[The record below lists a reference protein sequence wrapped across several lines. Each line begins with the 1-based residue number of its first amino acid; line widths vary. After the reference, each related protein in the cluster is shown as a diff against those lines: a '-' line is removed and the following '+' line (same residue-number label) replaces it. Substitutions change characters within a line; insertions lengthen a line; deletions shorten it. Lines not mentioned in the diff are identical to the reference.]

1 MVTRKNKLTTV
12 FDGDDRPFQKKLKR
26 VQGAARKTG
35 AIVNKLGGA
44 LAAVGVSA
52 GLSAAIQK
60 FDRIG
65 KIANR
70 LNMSAEALQRL
81 GFAAEQSGASMEKLQ
96 GIMTR
101 LERRT
106 GEAQQNATGTQ
117 AKRFKE
123 LNIELESFAKLNPE
137 EKIMAMADA
146 FNALG
151 GTEQSVASLM
161 GLLDT
166 EVRELIPLLKLGGD
180 GINNLG
186 NQISVVANQAIKDI
200 EQASDDL
207 NKFKNQM
214 MVSSAQPIS
223 FMTKIMKGVE
233 RFKFSLALMGPNNE
247 YQKRYGENKPDV
259 PWYNLPYFATDEE
272 FAAQKRFNEYDSSV
286 AMKMAERADT
296 KSRAESILNRRK
308 AGISLL
314 KQQIKDRDIKGL
326 LNRTPT
332 GKFIQGFGSMFKR
345 ATGTSV
351 GETLQSKARDLNLA
365 FRKSGGFENIQDK
378 FREAKAIARGKPSE
392 RLLNNLGFFAGA
404 GGKPEETFG
413 SQTSGRFGQFVAA
426 ASLGSGK
433 GRRISQARGIR
444 IQGLDKSVLIQEDTK
459 KLLEQLVERTRER

>member
-1 MVTRKNKLTTV
+1 MKYFKVNLAEIPNNDTDVRKITAVNDDLVKIINKATKEMKDW
-12 FDGDDRPFQKKLKR
+12 DGMY
-26 VQGAARKTG
+26 
-35 AIVNKLGGA
+35 N
-44 LAAVGVSA
+44 
-52 GLSAAIQK
+52 
-60 FDRIG
+60 
-65 KIANR
+65 
-70 LNMSAEALQRL
+70 
-81 GFAAEQSGASMEKLQ
+81 
-96 GIMTR
+96 
-101 LERRT
+101 
-106 GEAQQNATGTQ
+106 
-117 AKRFKE
+117 
-123 LNIELESFAKLNPE
+123 
-137 EKIMAMADA
+137 
-146 FNALG
+146 
-151 GTEQSVASLM
+151 
-161 GLLDT
+161 
-166 EVRELIPLLKLGGD
+166 
-180 GINNLG
+180 
-186 NQISVVANQAIKDI
+186 IKD
-200 EQASDDL
+200 
-207 NKFKNQM
+207 
-214 MVSSAQPIS
+214 
-223 FMTKIMKGVE
+223 
-233 RFKFSLALMGPNNE
+233 
-247 YQKRYGENKPDV
+247 
-259 PWYNLPYFATDEE
+259 
-272 FAAQKRFNEYDSSV
+272 AQKRFNEYDSSV